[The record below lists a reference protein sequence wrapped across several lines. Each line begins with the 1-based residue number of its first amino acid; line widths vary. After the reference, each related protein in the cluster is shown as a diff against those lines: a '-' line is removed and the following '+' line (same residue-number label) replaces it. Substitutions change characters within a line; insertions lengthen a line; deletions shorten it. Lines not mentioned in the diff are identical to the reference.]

1 MKILVINAGSSS
13 LKFQLIDMDDE
24 SVKAKGLVERI
35 GIEGTHF
42 KQTVLGTDKV
52 IEFTRNMKDHTEAIS
67 AVLSALT
74 DKDNGAIASLD
85 EIGACGHRV
94 LHGGETFKNSVLV
107 TEETI
112 KGIEDLVPLGPLH
125 QPANIAGIKAC
136 QAVMPTKPNVAVFD
150 TAFHQTMPKKAF
162 LYGVPYEYYKDL
174 KVRRYGFHGTSH
186 RFIAGETPKYLGKK
200 PEDCKFIICHLG
212 NGSSLSAI
220 VGGKVVDTSMG
231 LTPLEGVLMGTRSG
245 DVDPAVLEYIMDNT
259 GMDIHQ
265 MLNCLN
271 KKSGFA
277 GLSCSSDMRDVKAAA
292 EKGDEQASDFLTF
305 FNIDEKGFDFVFDLN
320 IKGVLLPSQVFMADM
335 IGRKGCSVLNIS
347 SMNAY
352 RPLTKIPA
360 YSAAKAAVTNFTE
373 WLAVHFAKENIRVN
387 AIAPGFFVT
396 NQNRALL
403 FNEDGTATPRTD
415 KILRSTPMGRF
426 GEAEELLGAVEW
438 LLDESKAGFVTGVT
452 IPIDGGFSAYS
463 GV

>member
-74 DKDNGAIASLD
+74 DKDNGAISSLD

-107 TEETI
+107 TEETM

-186 RFIAGETPKYLGKK
+186 RYVSARCAELMGKPIEELK
-200 PEDCKFIICHLG
+200 LISCHMG
-212 NGSSLSAI
+212 NGSSICAI
-220 VGGKVVDTSMG
+220 DGGKCVDTSMG
-231 LTPLEGVLMGTRSG
+231 FTPLVGLPMGTRCG
-245 DVDPAVLEYIMDNT
+245 DLDAGVIQFIMNKYGISIDE
-259 GMDIHQ
+259 
-265 MLNCLN
+265 MLNILN
-271 KKSGFA
+271 KKSGVL
-277 GLSCSSDMRDVKAAA
+277 GVSGVSSDFRDLDAAAA
-292 EKGDEQASDFLTF
+292 EGNDRAQLALDMFHYWVAKVVGSYVAAM
-305 FNIDEKGFDFVFDLN
+305 N
-320 IKGVLLPSQVFMADM
+320 GVDAIIFTAGVGENS
-335 IGRKGCSVLNIS
+335 KS
-347 SMNAY
+347 SRA
-352 RPLTKIPA
+352 
-360 YSAAKAAVTNFTE
+360 
-373 WLAVHFAKENIRVN
+373 
-387 AIAPGFFVT
+387 AIAEYFGYLGVKIDPVANSKRG
-396 NQNRALL
+396 
-403 FNEDGTATPRTD
+403 ED
-415 KILRSTPMGRF
+415 IMISTPDSKVKVF
-426 GEAEELLGAVEW
+426 VIPTNEELVIAR
-438 LLDESKAGFVTGVT
+438 DTKAICG
-452 IPIDGGFSAYS
+452 
-463 GV
+463 

>member
-150 TAFHQTMPKKAF
+150 TAFHQIRPTALSISM
-162 LYGVPYEYYKDL
+162 ETWIW
-174 KVRRYGFHGTSH
+174 RRNWSLLT
-186 RFIAGETPKYLGKK
+186 A
-200 PEDCKFIICHLG
+200 IICL
-212 NGSSLSAI
+212 
-220 VGGKVVDTSMG
+220 
-231 LTPLEGVLMGTRSG
+231 PLIPLPLIPRSG
-245 DVDPAVLEYIMDNT
+245 IR
-259 GMDIHQ
+259 
-265 MLNCLN
+265 
-271 KKSGFA
+271 K
-277 GLSCSSDMRDVKAAA
+277 
-292 EKGDEQASDFLTF
+292 
-305 FNIDEKGFDFVFDLN
+305 
-320 IKGVLLPSQVFMADM
+320 LLP
-335 IGRKGCSVLNIS
+335 R
-347 SMNAY
+347 
-352 RPLTKIPA
+352 
-360 YSAAKAAVTNFTE
+360 
-373 WLAVHFAKENIRVN
+373 
-387 AIAPGFFVT
+387 
-396 NQNRALL
+396 
-403 FNEDGTATPRTD
+403 
-415 KILRSTPMGRF
+415 
-426 GEAEELLGAVEW
+426 
-438 LLDESKAGFVTGVT
+438 
-452 IPIDGGFSAYS
+452 
-463 GV
+463 